1 MNPRRALMAATVL
14 AASTVCPASPAAAAG
29 REPGVVRVMEQPSRA
44 DAPRTAPR
52 GSALRVVKARAAR
65 AREAI
70 PGRIGHG
77 RISVAHAR
85 PVTRP
90 RDGLNFTALAACES
104 SGDPQARNGKY
115 TGLYQFDVPT
125 WQSVGGSGEPGQAS
139 AAEQTLRA
147 RLLYAARG
155 RAPWPECGRL
165 L

>member
-1 MNPRRALMAATVL
+1 MSPRRALMAATVL
-14 AASTVCPASPAAAAG
+14 AASTLCPASPAATAG
-29 REPGVVRVMEQPSRA
+29 REPGAV
-44 DAPRTAPR
+44 APAGAVSVPAVTVHR

-65 AREAI
+65 ARDAI

-104 SGDPQARNGKY
+104 SGNPQARNGKY
-115 TGLYQFDVPT
+115 TGLYQFDVAT